1 MSVIVA
7 YGDSNTWGYD
17 PATVARFAPGLRW
30 TGIMQSELGPAF
42 KVIEEGLN
50 GRTTVFDDPIEPHR
64 NGLTY
69 LTPCLLSH
77 APLDLIVIS
86 LGCNDLKHRFWL
98 SPGDIALGAERLVL
112 TAKSLAVGPR
122 GAAPDIL
129 LVAPPPVVE
138 LTAFA
143 DMFEGA
149 REKSR
154 ELGARYAAVARLHG
168 VGFLDAGAHIHCSP
182 LDGIH
187 YEVDQ
192 HAILGRAMAAA
203 VRQRLG
209 L

>member
-1 MSVIVA
+1 MAVIVA

-17 PATVARFAPGLRW
+17 PAAAQRFAPDIRW
-30 TGIMQSELGPAF
+30 TGVMQGALGPRF

-50 GRTTVFDDPIEPHR
+50 GRTTVLDDPIEPHR

-77 APLDLIVIS
+77 APLDLIIIS

-98 SPGDIALGAERLVL
+98 TAGDIALGAERLVL
-112 TAKSLAVGPR
+112 TAKSLG
-122 GAAPDIL
+122 G
-129 LVAPPPVVE
+129 APPPVVE

-154 ELGARYAAVARLHG
+154 DLGARYAAVAKLHG
-168 VGFLDAGAHIHCSP
+168 VGFIDAGAHIHCSP

-187 YEVDQ
+187 YEADQ

-209 L
+209 A